1 MQTLW
6 QDLHYGARMLLK
18 RPGMTVIAILTLA
31 LGIGANLTI
40 FSFVDTMFFRPL
52 PVREPY
58 RLLTMTP
65 VRGGDGY
72 SHPAYKHF
80 RDPSK
85 SFGALA
91 AHYSTAPLTIDSGGD
106 SRVVSGAVVSANYFP
121 MLGVNAFLGRF
132 FLPEEDAVPD
142 RDRVV
147 VISHRMWQNSFGSDP
162 SVLGKEIQING
173 TTFKIIGVAPEKF
186 EGVLAGYPNDLW
198 LPSMMVRVGYRPCDA
213 LADVECGALGLIGRL
228 ASGGTPES
236 AQAEAAM
243 LTSQFAPMSSK
254 LAEQGAK
261 LTPAVGVR
269 AQDRERLRFQM
280 QLMIAVTGLL
290 LLIACANVTG
300 LLLAHGAARRKEIA
314 VRLCI
319 GAGRLRLIRQFLTES
334 LLLTLVAGTLGVI
347 ISLWLKQLLLVY
359 YTTSYTTF
367 RIDYDLSLNPRT
379 LLYSLGLTI
388 VVGFLFGLPPAIQ
401 ATRHDLVR
409 AVKDEGVSPG
419 PGRTRFRSALVV
431 GQVALS
437 LALLIAAA
445 LVVRSAGNVRH
456 GANFDPQNVVAM
468 RLRPSLIGY
477 NPEKSQAFFQE
488 AGRRLEVTPGVE
500 AVSMTTSRAGLA
512 WMSGGTVG
520 VRLPEQVQ
528 ERAEDQLKSEFHEI
542 GLRFFD
548 VLKIPIVQGRD
559 FNDVDKSA
567 KAPVIIVNETLA
579 GRMWPNE
586 SPLERV
592 LMVRD
597 QPHRVVGVFKDAQLR
612 NSLEGPLPYLYLPS
626 WLGSAQT
633 DARMVVRVA
642 GDPRAMIPAL
652 RREIK
657 AIDPNVPISEDVPL
671 MQQIDAEHRPV
682 LLSSAVLTW
691 SGGLALF
698 LSMIGLYGV
707 LAFAV
712 SSRTREIGV
721 RMALG
726 AQTTDVL
733 KLVVGQG
740 LRLVTIGAFIGLLT
754 AFASTRLI
762 KSLLYGVG
770 ATDPLTFA
778 GVVFLLVGIAF
789 VACLLPAR
797 RATKVDPMIALRY
810 E

>member
-1 MQTLW
+1 MLTLW
-6 QDLHYGARMLLK
+6 QDLHYGARMLMK
-18 RPGMTVIAILTLA
+18 RPGLTLIAILTLA

-58 RLLTMTP
+58 RLLTLAP
-65 VRGGDGY
+65 ARGGDGY
-72 SHPAYKHF
+72 SYPAYQHF
-80 RDPSK
+80 RDQSK
-85 SFGALA
+85 SFEALA
-91 AHYSTAPLTIDSGGD
+91 AHYSTAPLTLDSAGD

-121 MLGVNAFLGRF
+121 MLGISPSLGRF

-147 VISHRMWQNSFGSDP
+147 VISHRLWQNSFGSDP
-162 SVLGKEIQING
+162 SVPGKQIQING
-173 TTFKIIGVAPEKF
+173 NAFTIIGVAPDKF

-198 LPSMMVRVGYRPCDA
+198 LPAMMVRVGYRHCDA
-213 LADVECGALGLIGRL
+213 IANLDCGPLGLIGRL
-228 ASGGTPES
+228 AAGSTLES
-236 AQAEAAM
+236 AQAETSM
-243 LTSQFAPMSSK
+243 LTIQLAPMSSK
-254 LAEQGAK
+254 LAERGAK
-261 LTPAVGVR
+261 LSSAVGVR
-269 AQDRERLRFQM
+269 EQDRERLRFQM

-300 LLLAHGAARRKEIA
+300 LLLAHGVARRKEIA
-314 VRLCI
+314 VRLCM
-319 GAGRLRLIRQFLTES
+319 GAGRMRLVRQFLTES
-334 LLLTLVAGTLGVI
+334 LLLTLVSGALGVI
-347 ISLWLKQLLLVY
+347 ISLWLRQLLLVY
-359 YTTSYTTF
+359 YTTSYSTF

-379 LLYSLGLTI
+379 LLYSLALTI
-388 VVGFLFGLPPAIQ
+388 VVGLLFGLPPAIQ

-409 AVKDEGVSPG
+409 AVKDEGISHG
-419 PGRTRFRSALVV
+419 PGRHRFRSALVV

-445 LVVRSAGNVRH
+445 LLVRSAGNVRH
-456 GANFDPQNVVAM
+456 GANFDPEHVIAM
-468 RLRPSLIGY
+468 RLRPSLVGY
-477 NPEKSQAFFQE
+477 NPEKSQAFIQE
-488 AGRRLEVTPGVE
+488 TVRRLEATPGVQS
-500 AVSMTTSRAGLA
+500 VSMTTSRAGLA
-512 WMSGGTVG
+512 WQSGGTVG
-520 VRLPEQVQ
+520 IRLPEHAP
-528 ERAEDQLKSEFHEI
+528 ERPEDQLKSEFHEI

-548 VLKIPIVQGRD
+548 VLKIPITQGRD
-559 FNDVDKSA
+559 FNDADRA
-567 KAPVIIVNETLA
+567 AGAPVIVVNETLA
-579 GRMWPNE
+579 ARMWLNT

-592 LMVRD
+592 LMVND
-597 QPHRVVGVFKDAQLR
+597 QPHRVVGVFKDAQFR
-612 NSLEGPLPYLYLPS
+612 NSLEAPLPFLYLPS
-626 WLGSAQT
+626 WLGSGQT

-642 GDPRAMIPAL
+642 GDTRAMIPAL

-671 MQQIDAEHRPV
+671 TQQIDAEHRPV

-712 SSRTREIGV
+712 SRRTREIGV

-740 LRLVTIGAFIGLLT
+740 LRLVTIGAAIGLLT

-770 ATDPLTFA
+770 ATDPLTFTA
-778 GVVFLLVGIAF
+778 VVVLLITVGLL
-789 VACLLPAR
+789 ACLIPAR